1 MSYKRVLVKLS
12 GEALA
17 APAPYGISQQGL
29 SHYTQ
34 EIEKVHQAGV
44 EIAIVIGGGNL
55 WRGKQASSLGID
67 QTQAHY
73 MGMLATLMNGIAL
86 RSSLSQAGISTVL
99 LSKLPMGTVCETYHP
114 AQAIHY
120 LTQKKVVIIA
130 GGLGIAHFSTDTAA
144 AAAALALKADLLL
157 KGSTVDGIYPTD
169 PVGTSG
175 IKPYKKL
182 SYQEIYEKKLHVMDM
197 TSITL
202 AQEHHLPIIVYKA
215 RTPGHLS
222 RIIQGEALGTLVC
235 AE

>member
-1 MSYKRVLVKLS
+1 MSYQRILVKLS

-17 APAPYGISQQGL
+17 APAPYGISQKGL

-34 EIEKVHQAGV
+34 EIKNAHQAGV

-67 QTQAHY
+67 DTQAHY

-86 RSSLSQAGISTVL
+86 RSSLSMAGVPTTL
-99 LSKLPMGTVCETYHP
+99 LSKLPMGTVCESYHP

-120 LTQKKVVIIA
+120 LTQKKVVIVA

-157 KGSTVDGIYPTD
+157 KGTKVDGIYPSD
-169 PVGTSG
+169 PVDTVGA
-175 IKPYKKL
+175 KPYKKL
-182 SYQEIYEKKLHVMDM
+182 SYKDIYEKKLQVMDM
-197 TSITL
+197 TAITL
-202 AQEHHLPIIVYKA
+202 AQEHHLPIIVYNA
-215 RTPGHLS
+215 RIPGHLR
-222 RIIQGEALGTLVC
+222 RIIQGETLGTLVN
-235 AE
+235 A